1 MKKTTTM
8 QRRLFMKTLR
18 VLTPRAAAFAC
29 GLLCLATTFAATP
42 SLTPEFLTTL
52 RNGDA
57 RQLRAALDAGA
68 PVNARDVQGN
78 TPLLHAV
85 VYGDLASVQLLL
97 DRGAD
102 VNVTNAAGSTAL
114 LRAAS
119 SFEKLKLLVDRGAN
133 VNARSQLGHTPLM
146 LAARPANS
154 HGAVEFLLARGA
166 DVNAT
171 NFFGTT
177 ALMAA
182 AAGGD
187 AKSVQLLINRGAN
200 PNALPAFSEEGFVFG
215 GGRSALMWAAFRGDA
230 AIMKLLVDAG
240 AAVNAEGGLGTPLS
254 QAAWADRTAAAHWLI
269 EHGANVN
276 QVSHMDGYTPLHWA
290 ASTESSDARL
300 VKLLLRHGA
309 NPNAEGAL
317 HIDAFMGIPQTPLM
331 LARRRGETDVL
342 AALLQT
348 GATNETPD
356 RIRSLIAPAREL
368 PARLDTA
375 TVRAALELAVPP
387 LQESAI
393 LSKKSFVNHASK
405 QDCTSCHQQTLP
417 LAAIRLAKQQ
427 RVPVDAAAEQ
437 ELVAMVGAGELKNH
451 EFDWVPVFHPDAVFT
466 KGYAL
471 FGYAGANLPADEF
484 TDASVHH
491 LAAIQGKL
499 GQWHNNLP
507 RPPLQTDDI
516 GATALAIHALQKY
529 PLPGRKAEFA
539 KRVERAR
546 NWLWKA
552 KPDNHEGR
560 VYQLLGL
567 AWAGE
572 PAVKLQPLAKALIAE
587 QRADGGWA
595 QLPKL
600 NSDAYATGQAVYAL
614 RVAAGL
620 SSTEPAVD
628 QGRRHLL
635 TTQLADGTWHVR
647 RRAFPFQPTMNSG
660 FPHGKDSWI
669 SAAGT
674 SWAVMAL
681 SLPEKTEAI
690 FAAKR

>member
-1 MKKTTTM
+1 MTMTMKLNLFTTTS
-8 QRRLFMKTLR
+8 R
-18 VLTPRAAAFAC
+18 VLARRVTAVAG
-29 GLLCLATTFAATP
+29 GLLLLTTALATTPTL
-42 SLTPEFLTTL
+42 SPEYLATL
-52 RNGDA
+52 RSGDV
-57 RQLRAALDAGA
+57 RKLRAALDSGA
-68 PVNARDVQGN
+68 PVNARDAQGN
-78 TPLLHAV
+78 TPLLHAA
-85 VYGDLASVQLLL
+85 VYGDAACVRLLL
-97 DRGAD
+97 ERGAE
-102 VNVTNAAGSTAL
+102 VNATNASGSTAL

-119 SFEKLKLLVDRGAN
+119 DFVKLKLLVEHGAN
-133 VNARSQLGHTPLM
+133 VNARSQLGNTPLI

-154 HGAVEFLLARGA
+154 HRAVEFLLARGA
-166 DVNAT
+166 QVDAT
-171 NFFGTT
+171 NYFGGG

-187 AKSVQLLINRGAN
+187 AKSVELLLKHGAN
-200 PNALPAFSEEGFVFG
+200 PNAQPALSEEGFLFG
-215 GGRSALMWAAFRGDA
+215 GGRSALMWAAYRGNTK
-230 AIMKLLVDAG
+230 IMKLLVDAG
-240 AAVNAEGGLGTPLS
+240 AQVNAEAGLGTPLS

-269 EHGANVN
+269 ERGADVN
-276 QVSHMDGYTPLHWA
+276 QMTHMDGYTPLHWA

-300 VKLLLRHGA
+300 VKLLLRNGA

-331 LARRRGETDVL
+331 LARRRGDTEIL
-342 AALLQT
+342 AALLGV

-356 RIRSLIAPAREL
+356 RIRSLTPPAREL

-375 TVRAALELAVPP
+375 TVLAALNQAVPP
-387 LQESAI
+387 LQESSI
-393 LSKKSFVNHASK
+393 ISKQAFVNHASK
-405 QDCTSCHQQTLP
+405 QDCISCHQQTLP
-417 LAAIRLAKQQ
+417 LAAIRLAKEQ
-427 RVPVDAAAEQ
+427 RARVDTAAEQ
-437 ELVAMVGAGELKNH
+437 ELVTMVGAGEFKNQ
-451 EFDWVPVFHPDAVFT
+451 EFDWVPLFHPDAVFT

-471 FGYAGANLPADEF
+471 LGYGVANLPADEF

-491 LAAIQGKL
+491 LAAIQGRQ

-507 RPPLQTDDI
+507 RPPLQTDDV

-539 KRVERAR
+539 GRIERAR
-546 NWLWKA
+546 NWLWQV
-552 KPDNHEGR
+552 KPANHEGR

-572 PAVKLQPLAKALIAE
+572 PTVKLQPLAKALIAE

-600 NSDAYATGQAVYAL
+600 DSDAYATGQAVYAL

-620 SSTEPAVD
+620 RSTDHAVD
-628 QGRRHLL
+628 AGRRYLL

-647 RRAFPFQPTMNSG
+647 RRAFPFQPTMDSG

-681 SLPEKTEAI
+681 SLPDKTEAVL
-690 FAAKR
+690 ASQH